1 MKLGD
6 LIRLFDFVR
15 SECKYYLMV
24 PKISFWIEFVDA
36 NLPYVTSFTNAPTNL
51 WFEPRV
57 KKIIIIVTSTWQILG
72 GDIACLSNYRI
83 KVQSRYFKFCRKIN
97 QFVFRIHSI
106 RTKQIMYFHIFL
118 SHFLPMNRKLSA
130 NVYQ

>member
-57 KKIIIIVTSTWQILG
+57 KKIIVPVHDKYSLEILLVCQIIEFKSNQ
-72 GDIACLSNYRI
+72 DISSLFE
-83 KVQSRYFKFCRKIN
+83 KPIN
-97 QFVFRIHSI
+97 LYFVFI
-106 RTKQIMYFHIFL
+106 Q
-118 SHFLPMNRKLSA
+118 
-130 NVYQ
+130 